1 MTEETTVNLKPWEI
15 LSKVPYKAHIE
26 KKGKLSYISWSWGWS
41 IVKDHFPDAT
51 IQTHLFTQPDG
62 SELPYMKDQQGNT
75 YVQVTVQL
83 NNVSIDYDD
92 VTEIFPVTDYQNKAI
107 KNPSSQDVS
116 NAFQRAL
123 AKCIAYF
130 GLGIHLYTGEDIPSK
145 ENDSEESE
153 RSVKIGEINSDLT
166 PLEQHTK
173 FCEDSIEYINSINN
187 LPDLNEYFNREIR
200 DRLDLINEEAPAESH
215 KLRTA
220 VTERKQKLT
229 ALQAGDD
236 IPFE

>member
-15 LSKVPYKAHIE
+15 LSKVPYKNHIE

-51 IQTHLFTQPDG
+51 FQKHLFTQPDG
-62 SELPYMKDQQGNT
+62 SQLPYMKDQQGNT

-123 AKCIAYF
+123 AKCFAYF
-130 GLGIHLYTGEDIPSK
+130 GLGIHLYTNEDIPS
-145 ENDSEESE
+145 ESNDSAPSE
-153 RSVKIGEINSDLT
+153 RKIKSTVSELS

-173 FCEDSIEYINSINN
+173 FCNDAIEYIGEINN
-187 LPDLNEYFNREIR
+187 LPDLNHYYHSEIK
-200 DRLDLINEEAPAESH
+200 DRLPLIEEEAKEQSNLL
-215 KLRTA
+215 KIA
-220 VTERKQKLT
+220 VSKQKASLT
-229 ALQAGDD
+229 SED

>member
-1 MTEETTVNLKPWEI
+1 MTKEKIHPWNV
-15 LSKVPYKAHIE
+15 LSKVPYADYIE
-26 KKGKLSYISWSWGWS
+26 KKGNLSYISWAWGWR
-41 IVKDHFPDAT
+41 IVKEHFPDAT
-51 IQTHLFTQPDG
+51 FDKHLFTQPDG
-62 SELPYMKDQQGNT
+62 SRLPYMKDEQGNA
-75 YVQVTVQL
+75 YVVVTVDI
-83 NNVSIDYDD
+83 SDDDD
-92 VTEIFPVTDYQNKAI
+92 VTEVFPVTDFKNKAI

-153 RSVKIGEINSDLT
+153 RSVNIGEINSDLT